1 MISTADKN
9 EIEVGEPNYPISVLT
24 RKKRVL
30 VAHGQSLQACHHDFS
45 KVSLVPTVA
54 FSHDIPN
61 TVNESFYRGT
71 PYVYL
76 KAHATEPSSAI
87 RNAKEIAHVLI
98 EKYESKEK
106 VPPMEEEVEFS
117 ACANRNDCLTTL
129 SQLGL
134 TDRSTH
140 GTWQFVYQ
148 PPHTPPPPAPH
159 TSKKMNC
166 VLNLG
171 QNAIEYIRSAVHS
184 GPGFEKHLL
193 NCQGVNDVR
202 NLLEKNLD
210 QNAKLLK
217 ESRSNCLD
225 LIKAIFL
232 CLQLEENII
241 QERDAI
247 VDSEVSSFLKEV
259 NLDKL
264 FKPTDQKPDL
274 AERLLL
280 AQYLSHSCRLRTYLA
295 SIKKCGS
302 SECTVCLPSRLPNE
316 IFERIRHLPDPT
328 PDESNEG
335 HYSKFREVFGY
346 GNK

>member
-1 MISTADKN
+1 MVQKHSISKANDDDHYFAAIYCYLSKFFVQFRVNCAMISTDDKN
-9 EIEVGEPNYPISVLT
+9 EIKVGEPNYPISVLT

-30 VAHGQSLQACHHDFS
+30 VAHGQSLQAYHHSFS

-87 RNAKEIAHVLI
+87 RNAKEIPHVLI

-148 PPHTPPPPAPH
+148 PPHTLLPCPPYFQE
-159 TSKKMNC
+159 NE
-166 VLNLG
+166 LR
-171 QNAIEYIRSAVHS
+171 IEPWAKCNSVH
-184 GPGFEKHLL
+184 
-193 NCQGVNDVR
+193 Q
-202 NLLEKNLD
+202 
-210 QNAKLLK
+210 
-217 ESRSNCLD
+217 
-225 LIKAIFL
+225 
-232 CLQLEENII
+232 
-241 QERDAI
+241 
-247 VDSEVSSFLKEV
+247 
-259 NLDKL
+259 
-264 FKPTDQKPDL
+264 
-274 AERLLL
+274 
-280 AQYLSHSCRLRTYLA
+280 
-295 SIKKCGS
+295 
-302 SECTVCLPSRLPNE
+302 VCCS
-316 IFERIRHLPDPT
+316 
-328 PDESNEG
+328 
-335 HYSKFREVFGY
+335 
-346 GNK
+346 